1 MLQKLKSRKFWAAL
15 VGAVTGIAMIFGLDE
30 GTISTVAGA
39 VMSAGSLL
47 TYILVEGAN
56 DKASIENK

>member
-1 MLQKLKSRKFWAAL
+1 MLQKLRSRKFWAAV

-30 GTISTVAGA
+30 GVISTVAGA

-47 TYILVEGAN
+47 TYIMVEGAN
-56 DKASIENK
+56 DKASINKQ